1 MTCIEQ
7 IAATINMPFAV
18 AGGIRTIE
26 QEKLLLNTGADKP
39 PINSTAIKYCEYGV
53 WSVINR

>member
-1 MTCIEQ
+1 
-7 IAATINMPFAV
+7 MPFAV

-53 WSVINR
+53 WSVINRFKWCRRSG